1 MELIL
6 QVLQIFGAVLIL
18 IAYILGQ
25 LRLLDPKSYVYL
37 ALNLIGSAVL
47 AVLAAI
53 GRDWGFLLLEGVWAA
68 VTLIS
73 LCGRLAHR
81 HRADRVA

>member
-1 MELIL
+1 METIL
-6 QVLQIFGAVLIL
+6 QSLQIFGAVLIL

-25 LRLLDPKSYVYL
+25 LQRLDPKSYTYL

-68 VTLIS
+68 VSLIS
-73 LCGRLAHR
+73 LCTRLAHR
-81 HRADRVA
+81 HRVDRVA